1 MRLSIQLF
9 SNAKSRAASYL
20 VCAHDF
26 RYVHISLPPLV
37 SSSRPAGSIPAVAI
51 ITLLFRRQRFKA
63 YLKHAPKNFE
73 KINDQTSDHESHGSG
88 ESDTRQEGDQEQQQ
102 SQRPARSTTTTSRN
116 YDRGGF
122 PNPVTALFHS
132 ASSQLR
138 KRLHPSSPNSNHHSS
153 SSHDEKRRY
162 LSFDHKA
169 KAQRNSHFTGLSQ
182 DEKYEVG
189 QLEYKAMT
197 LLAGVMVTYA
207 ILCQL
212 LAVVIWAPYFSAG
225 HYTDPDFD
233 NGFETSRT
241 WFAFFEVTVI
251 MSPLQL
257 VAYLIFK

>member
-1 MRLSIQLF
+1 
-9 SNAKSRAASYL
+9 
-20 VCAHDF
+20 
-26 RYVHISLPPLV
+26 
-37 SSSRPAGSIPAVAI
+37 
-51 ITLLFRRQRFKA
+51 
-63 YLKHAPKNFE
+63 
-73 KINDQTSDHESHGSG
+73 
-88 ESDTRQEGDQEQQQ
+88 
-102 SQRPARSTTTTSRN
+102 
-116 YDRGGF
+116 
-122 PNPVTALFHS
+122 VTALFHS

-153 SSHDEKRRY
+153 SSHDAKRRY

-182 DEKYEVG
+182 DEQYEVG

-207 ILCQL
+207 IVCQL

-241 WFAFFEVTVI
+241 WFAFFEVTRI
-251 MSPLQL
+251 LGPLQL
-257 VAYLIFK
+257 VSYLIFKQASSMFNNVGLRFVSMFLLTSRAKTYHSLVDSSLAGFQSCYILLVPALFLMYSGYFGFPVASVSASSLFRGISDRRFRIRGVLWILSRVLPKKSSLAAPLFFLRDHPRRVSYLRKLVY